1 MYTTIEAD
9 IENGRITGPESRKLP
24 AMAHVLITLLKKTE
38 EKEHYDFSGL
48 SGRLKWNGDAVK
60 QQRELRDEW

>member
-9 IENGRITGPESRKLP
+9 IKNGRITGPESRTLP
-24 AMAHVLITLLKKTE
+24 AMAHVLITLLQKPE

-48 SGRLKWNGDAVK
+48 SGRLKWTGDAVK
-60 QQRELRDEW
+60 QQRESRDEW